1 MVKGKFCKTSQY
13 YENGCIQVV
22 YQKYRDKRMGYF
34 INGVINNDEKL
45 LRISISLFIGIN
57 WKIYLQEKETIKP
70 NIDT

>member
-1 MVKGKFCKTSQY
+1 MKM
-13 YENGCIQVV
+13 VV
-22 YQKYRDKRMGYF
+22 YKLYIKNIETREW
-34 INGVINNDEKL
+34 VILSMVLSIMMKKL

>member
-1 MVKGKFCKTSQY
+1 MKM
-13 YENGCIQVV
+13 VV
-22 YQKYRDKRMGYF
+22 YKLYIKNTEKREWIILSMVLS
-34 INGVINNDEKL
+34 IMMKKL

>member
-1 MVKGKFCKTSQY
+1 MKM
-13 YENGCIQVV
+13 VV
-22 YQKYRDKRMGYF
+22 YKLYIKNIDTREWIISSMVLSIMMK
-34 INGVINNDEKL
+34 KL

>member
-34 INGVINNDEKL
+34 INGVINNDEKIVKNKYFFIYWYKLENL
-45 LRISISLFIGIN
+45 LTRERN
-57 WKIYLQEKETIKP
+57 NQA
-70 NIDT
+70 

>member
-1 MVKGKFCKTSQY
+1 MKM
-13 YENGCIQVV
+13 VV
-22 YQKYRDKRMGYF
+22 YKLYIKNIETREWIILSMVLSIMMK
-34 INGVINNDEKL
+34 KL

>member
-1 MVKGKFCKTSQY
+1 MKM
-13 YENGCIQVV
+13 VV
-22 YQKYRDKRMGYF
+22 YKLYIKNIERREWIILSMVLSIMMK
-34 INGVINNDEKL
+34 KL